1 VGEEEAQV
9 TGKQPSKRA
18 IEELSRTMLAM
29 FPDRNR
35 KSEAGR
41 VARARAYWE
50 AR

>member
-1 VGEEEAQV
+1 M
-9 TGKQPSKRA
+9 TCKQPSKRA

-35 KSEAGR
+35 RSEAGR
-41 VARARAYWE
+41 VGRVRAYWE